1 MLSLFSS
8 HSRNKKHL
16 CSCSGWNFFK
26 YFPGF
31 SLVRLSH
38 NVYFDH
44 PRTWKSLFPFQI
56 FEYPLFIFCF
66 VCLHFLP
73 ESADQLL
80 CNISFPG
87 PSVPPVLVF
96 FILPSDVRA
105 VSHSLTDSCASSKFF
120 IYGEIVFND
129 TVIIVAFII

>member
-1 MLSLFSS
+1 MPSLFSS
-8 HSRNKKHL
+8 HSKNKKHL
-16 CSCSGWNFFK
+16 CNCSGWNFFK
-26 YFPGF
+26 HFPGL
-31 SLVRLSH
+31 SLVCLSH

-87 PSVPPVLVF
+87 PSVLPVLVF
-96 FILPSDVRA
+96 FTAQMSEQSLIA
-105 VSHSLTDSCASSKFF
+105 SLTRVHHPNFSFTVKLSSM
-120 IYGEIVFND
+120 IL
-129 TVIIVAFII
+129 

>member
-1 MLSLFSS
+1 MPSLFSS

-26 YFPGF
+26 HFPGL

-56 FEYPLFIFCF
+56 FEYPLFIFF
-66 VCLHFLP
+66 VL
-73 ESADQLL
+73 SA
-80 CNISFPG
+80 CISSLKVLTSYFAT
-87 PSVPPVLVF
+87 LVF
-96 FILPSDVRA
+96 LGPVFFQCWPFLFYPQMSEQSLIA
-105 VSHSLTDSCASSKFF
+105 SLTPVHHPNFSFTVNLSSM
-120 IYGEIVFND
+120 IL
-129 TVIIVAFII
+129 